1 MADYTLGIGDELQF
15 HSDDNALGHLWD
27 FGDGITSTEVSPVHA
42 YQDYGVYQV
51 THMAESF
58 CGVCNQAAVHT
69 IEIVPASLTVKS
81 VLLDK
86 YQASVGD
93 TVKVTILVRNTGTVY
108 GTGTI
113 SLKFNEEVVATHN
126 VTLDVGDEGS
136 YTIDSQLTSSGLIN
150 VCADNVCTVMFVLS
164 SILVESVI
172 LSNNMTSG
180 DPIVST
186 INMRNT
192 GLLPDQRTI
201 KTTLSNGTILTLDE
215 RDISLES
222 GEPQAF
228 DVPIDAR
235 YLSPGFYAV
244 CSDNVCKSFYAATP
258 TPKIG
263 DLNITSTPDGARI
276 YIDDLDQLSITPS
289 TLRDIP
295 VGSRRFALKLEG
307 YNDTAGTVQIIG
319 GITTY
324 VYATLIPLSPTTGA
338 IDVSSTPAGAELF
351 INDAD
356 QNVKT
361 PVTITDLTEGS
372 YTIKLTLTGYQE
384 WAVAVKIKAGQTIY
398 LSAGLISLAVPPSI
412 AGKYLT
418 GGLLLIPLGLVL
430 TRKKEKTPEELAAE
444 ARRAV
449 VAFREINTLPLC
461 EKIDHRSYCTT
472 EYREVKALP
481 KAGVRK

>member
-1 MADYTLGIGDELQF
+1 MADYTLGIGEELQF
-15 HSDDNALGHLWD
+15 HSDDNALSHTWD
-27 FGDGITSTEVSPVHA
+27 FGDGTTSAGASPVHA
-42 YQDYGVYQV
+42 YQEYGVYQV

-58 CGVCNQAAVHT
+58 CGVCDQAAVHT
-69 IEIVPASLTVKS
+69 IEIVPASIIVKS

-93 TVKVTILVRNTGTVY
+93 TVKVTILVQNTGTVY

-113 SLKFNEEVVATHN
+113 SLKFNEEVVAAYN
-126 VTLDVGDEGS
+126 ITLDVGEEGS

-150 VCADNVCTVMFVLS
+150 VCADNVCTSMFVLS
-164 SILVESVI
+164 SILVESVG

-180 DPIVST
+180 DPIVAT

-201 KTTLSNGTILTLDE
+201 RTTLSNGTVLTLDE
-215 RDISLES
+215 RNISLQS
-222 GEPQAF
+222 GEPQTF

-235 YLSPGFYAV
+235 NLSPGFYAV

-263 DLNITSTPDGARI
+263 DLNITSTPEGAKI
-276 YIDDLDQLSITPS
+276 YIDDVDQLSTTPS

-295 VGSRRFALKLEG
+295 VGSRRFTLKLEG
-307 YNDTAGTVQIIG
+307 YNDTVGTVQILG

-338 IDVSSTPAGAELF
+338 IDVSSTPEGAELF
-351 INDAD
+351 IDGAD
-356 QNVKT
+356 QNTKT
-361 PVTITDLTEGS
+361 PANIMDLPEGS

-384 WAVAVKIKAGQTIY
+384 WAVIVKIKAGQTTY
-398 LSAGLISLAVPPSI
+398 LSAGLKSLAPPPSQ
-412 AGKYLT
+412 AGKYLA

-430 TRKKEKTPEELAAE
+430 TQKKEKTPEELAAE
-444 ARRAV
+444 VRRAV
-449 VAFREINTLPLC
+449 AASREIKTLPLC
-461 EKIDHRSYCTT
+461 EKIDHRSYCAT
-472 EYREVKALP
+472 EYRKVRASSKAQ
-481 KAGVRK
+481 V

>member
-1 MADYTLGIGDELQF
+1 MADYTLGIGEELQF
-15 HSDDNALGHLWD
+15 HSDDNALSHIWD
-27 FGDGITSTEVSPVHA
+27 FGDGITSTGVSPVHI
-42 YQDYGVYQV
+42 YQEYGVYQV

-58 CGVCNQAAVHT
+58 CGVCDQAAVHT
-69 IEIVPASLTVKS
+69 IEIVPASITVKS

-93 TVKVTILVRNTGTVY
+93 TVKVTILVQNTGTVY

-136 YTIDSQLTSSGLIN
+136 YTIDSQLTRSGLIN
-150 VCADNVCTVMFVLS
+150 VCADNVCTAMFVRS
-164 SILVESVI
+164 SILVESVG

-180 DPIVST
+180 DPIIAT
-186 INMRNT
+186 INVRNT
-192 GLLPDQRTI
+192 GLLPDQRLIT
-201 KTTLSNGTILTLDE
+201 TTLSNGTIVTLDE
-215 RDISLES
+215 RNISLQS
-222 GEPQAF
+222 GEPQTF

-235 YLSPGFYAV
+235 NLSPGFYAV

-263 DLNITSTPDGARI
+263 DLNITSTPEGARI
-276 YIDDLDQLSITPS
+276 YIDDVDQLSTTPS

-295 VGSRRFALKLEG
+295 VGSRRFTLKLEG
-307 YNDTAGTVQIIG
+307 YNDTVGTVQILG

-338 IDVSSTPAGAELF
+338 IDVSSTPEGAELF
-351 INDAD
+351 IDGAD
-356 QNVKT
+356 QNIKT
-361 PVTITDLTEGS
+361 PANITDLAEGS

-384 WAVAVKIKAGQTIY
+384 WAVTVKINVGQTTY
-398 LSAGLISLAVPPSI
+398 LSAGLKSLVPPPSL
-412 AGKYLT
+412 AGKYLA
-418 GGLLLIPLGLVL
+418 GGLLLIPLGMVL

-449 VAFREINTLPLC
+449 AASREIKALPYC
-461 EKIDHRSYCTT
+461 EKLDHSSYCTT
-472 EYREVKALP
+472 AYREVKVLQ
-481 KAGVRK
+481 KAQV

>member
-1 MADYTLGIGDELQF
+1 MADYTLGIGEELQF
-15 HSDDNALGHLWD
+15 HSDDNALSHLWD
-27 FGDGITSTEVSPVHA
+27 FGDGITSAEVSPVHA
-42 YQDYGVYQV
+42 YQEYGVYQV

-58 CGVCNQAAVHT
+58 CGVCDQAAVHT
-69 IEIVPASLTVKS
+69 IEIVPASITVKS

-93 TVKVTILVRNTGTVY
+93 TVKVTILVQNTGTVY

-126 VTLDVGDEGS
+126 VTLDVGEEGS
-136 YTIDSQLTSSGLIN
+136 YTIDSQLAISGLIT

-180 DPIVST
+180 DPIVAT
-186 INMRNT
+186 INVRNT

-201 KTTLSNGTILTLDE
+201 RTTLSNGTILTLDE
-215 RDISLES
+215 RNISLQSE
-222 GEPQAF
+222 EPQTF

-235 YLSPGFYAV
+235 NLSPGFYAV
-244 CSDNVCKSFYAATP
+244 CSDNVCNSFYAATP

-263 DLNITSTPDGARI
+263 DLNITSAPEGARI
-276 YIDDLDQLSITPS
+276 YIDDVDQLSITPS
-289 TLRDIP
+289 ILRDIP

-307 YNDTAGTVQIIG
+307 YNDTVGTVQILG

-338 IDVSSTPAGAELF
+338 IDVSSTPEGAELF
-351 INDAD
+351 IDGAD

-361 PVTITDLTEGS
+361 PTNITDLPEGS

-384 WAVAVKIKAGQTIY
+384 WAVTVKIKAGQTTY
-398 LSAGLISLAVPPSI
+398 LSAGLKSIVPPPSQ
-412 AGKYLT
+412 AGKYLA

-444 ARRAV
+444 ARRAA
-449 VAFREINTLPLC
+449 VAFREIRAPAAPRLIGAP
-461 EKIDHRSYCTT
+461 R
-472 EYREVKALP
+472 VP
-481 KAGVRK
+481 AGAG

>member
-1 MADYTLGIGDELQF
+1 MADYTLGIGEELQF
-15 HSDDNALGHLWD
+15 HSDDNALSHIWD
-27 FGDGITSTEVSPVHA
+27 FGDGITSAEASPVHI
-42 YQDYGVYQV
+42 YQEYGVYQV

-58 CGVCNQAAVHT
+58 CGACEQAAVHT
-69 IEIVPASLTVKS
+69 IEIVPASITVKS

-93 TVKVTILVRNTGTVY
+93 TVKVTILVQNTGTVY

-126 VTLDVGDEGS
+126 VTLDVGEEGS
-136 YTIDSQLTSSGLIN
+136 YTIDRQLTRSGLIN

-164 SILVESVI
+164 SIIVESVI

-180 DPIVST
+180 DPIVAT
-186 INMRNT
+186 INLRNT

-201 KTTLSNGTILTLDE
+201 RTTLSNGTVLTLDE
-215 RDISLES
+215 RTISLQS
-222 GEPQAF
+222 GEPQAV

-235 YLSPGFYAV
+235 NLSPGFYAV

-258 TPKIG
+258 APKVG
-263 DLNITSTPDGARI
+263 DLSITSTPEGAKI
-276 YIDDLDQLSITPS
+276 YIDDVDQLSTTPS
-289 TLRDIP
+289 ILRDIP

-307 YNDTAGTVQIIG
+307 YNDTVGTVQILG

-324 VYATLIPLSPTTGA
+324 VYVTLIPLSPTTGA
-338 IDVSSTPAGAELF
+338 IDVSSTPEGAELF
-351 INDAD
+351 IDGAD

-361 PVTITDLTEGS
+361 PANITDLAEGS

-384 WAVAVKIKAGQTIY
+384 WAVTVKIKAGQTTY
-398 LSAGLISLAVPPSI
+398 LSAGLKTLVPPPSQ
-412 AGKYLT
+412 AGKYLA

-444 ARRAV
+444 ARRAA
-449 VAFREINTLPLC
+449 VAFRETRTLPLC
-461 EKIDHRSYCTT
+461 EKLDHRTYCTT
-472 EYREVKALP
+472 EYREVGALH

>member
-1 MADYTLGIGDELQF
+1 MADYTLGIGEELQF
-15 HSDDNALGHLWD
+15 HSDDNALSHLWD
-27 FGDGITSTEVSPVHA
+27 FGDGTTSTGVSPVHA
-42 YQDYGVYQV
+42 YQEYGVYQV

-58 CGVCNQAAVHT
+58 CGVCDQAAVHT
-69 IEIVPASLTVKS
+69 IEIVPASITVKS

-86 YQASVGD
+86 YQASVGE
-93 TVKVTILVRNTGTVY
+93 TVKVTILVQNTGTVY

-113 SLKFNEEVVATHN
+113 SLKFNEEVVAAYN
-126 VTLDVGDEGS
+126 VTLDAGEEGS
-136 YTIDSQLTSSGLIN
+136 YTIDSQLTRSGSIT
-150 VCADNVCTVMFVLS
+150 VCADNVCTSIFVLS
-164 SILVESVI
+164 SIIVESVI

-186 INMRNT
+186 INVRNT

-215 RDISLES
+215 RNISLQS
-222 GEPQAF
+222 GEPQVF

-235 YLSPGFYAV
+235 NLSPGFYAV
-244 CSDNVCKSFYAATP
+244 CSDDICKSFYAATP
-258 TPKIG
+258 TPKVG
-263 DLNITSTPDGARI
+263 DLNITSAPEGAKI
-276 YIDDLDQLSITPS
+276 YIDDVDQLSTTPS

-307 YNDTAGTVQIIG
+307 YNDTAGTVQISG

-324 VYATLIPLSPTTGA
+324 VYATLIPLSPATGA

-351 INDAD
+351 IDGTD

-361 PVTITDLTEGS
+361 PTNITDLSEGS

-384 WAVAVKIKAGQTIY
+384 WAVTVKIKAGQTTY
-398 LSAGLISLAVPPSI
+398 LSAGLITLAPPPSQ
-412 AGKYLT
+412 AGKYLAA

-444 ARRAV
+444 ARRA
-449 VAFREINTLPLC
+449 AAA
-461 EKIDHRSYCTT
+461 
-472 EYREVKALP
+472 YREVRAP
-481 KAGVRK
+481 TVPATARVPV